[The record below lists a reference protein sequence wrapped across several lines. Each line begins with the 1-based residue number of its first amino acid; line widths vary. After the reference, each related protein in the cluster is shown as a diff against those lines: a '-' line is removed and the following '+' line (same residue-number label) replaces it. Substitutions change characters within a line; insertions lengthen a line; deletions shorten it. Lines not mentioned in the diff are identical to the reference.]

1 MVRGPG
7 RGCVLSDVCTSSGP
21 MLLCAGVRGRRREG
35 AAGAAPLQEC
45 SRSPASLPSCQLG
58 QGLQGHCLRGRG
70 RREADR
76 WQKIQSPVGVQWPY
90 SPPSGTLFLGCCFR
104 AGTGPTVC
112 HSNVRGLLAEL
123 ARHGQRPGSKHTCAD
138 SAPPSCLSHLGSVL
152 PGKSVWIQHTYRR
165 WGLYLFLA
173 AKIALC
179 ITM

>member
-1 MVRGPG
+1 MSCLTSAPHPDQCC
-7 RGCVLSDVCTSSGP
+7 CV
-21 MLLCAGVRGRRREG
+21 CAGVRGRRREG

-90 SPPSGTLFLGCCFR
+90 SPLSGTLFLGCCFR
-104 AGTGPTVC
+104 AGIGPTVC

-138 SAPPSCLSHLGSVL
+138 SAPPSCLTPRIGAAWEERVDSTH
-152 PGKSVWIQHTYRR
+152 IQEVGTLLVS
-165 WGLYLFLA
+165 G
-173 AKIALC
+173 C
-179 ITM
+179 

>member
-21 MLLCAGVRGRRREG
+21 MLLCVCRSQRTTREG

-76 WQKIQSPVGVQWPY
+76 WQKIQSPGGVQWPY
-90 SPPSGTLFLGCCFR
+90 SPLSGTLFLGCCFR

-123 ARHGQRPGSKHTCAD
+123 GQARPEAREQAHMRRLRP
-138 SAPPSCLSHLGSVL
+138 PILSH
-152 PGKSVWIQHTYRR
+152 T
-165 WGLYLFLA
+165 
-173 AKIALC
+173 
-179 ITM
+179 

>member
-1 MVRGPG
+1 MSCLTSAPHPDQCC
-7 RGCVLSDVCTSSGP
+7 CV
-21 MLLCAGVRGRRREG
+21 CAGVRGRRREG

-90 SPPSGTLFLGCCFR
+90 SPLSGTLFLGCCFR

-138 SAPPSCLSHLGSVL
+138 SATPPPPILSLTPRFGAAWEERVDSTH
-152 PGKSVWIQHTYRR
+152 IQEVGTLLVS
-165 WGLYLFLA
+165 G
-173 AKIALC
+173 C
-179 ITM
+179 

>member
-1 MVRGPG
+1 MSCLTSAPHPDQCC
-7 RGCVLSDVCTSSGP
+7 CV
-21 MLLCAGVRGRRREG
+21 CAGVRGRRREG

-90 SPPSGTLFLGCCFR
+90 SPLSGTLFLGCCFR

-138 SAPPSCLSHLGSVL
+138 SATPPPPILSLTPRIGAAWEERVDSTH
-152 PGKSVWIQHTYRR
+152 IQEVGTLLVS
-165 WGLYLFLA
+165 G
-173 AKIALC
+173 C
-179 ITM
+179 

>member
-1 MVRGPG
+1 MQPEGPEVVRGPG

-90 SPPSGTLFLGCCFR
+90 SPLSGTLFLGCCFR

-138 SAPPSCLSHLGSVL
+138 SAPPSCLTPRIGAAWEERVDSTH
-152 PGKSVWIQHTYRR
+152 IQEVGTLLVS
-165 WGLYLFLA
+165 G
-173 AKIALC
+173 C
-179 ITM
+179 